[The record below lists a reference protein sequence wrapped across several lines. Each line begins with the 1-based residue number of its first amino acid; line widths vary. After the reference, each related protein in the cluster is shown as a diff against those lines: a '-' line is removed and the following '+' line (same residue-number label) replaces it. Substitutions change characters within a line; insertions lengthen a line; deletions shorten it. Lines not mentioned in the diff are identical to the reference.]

1 MHLALCSC
9 VCLCVCALCPV
20 PMTMSMSLSV
30 PMSMSVPVSVRAR
43 GAGGGGFHAPFCTTF
58 HVERGGQP
66 SSTQH
71 SHTHTLRTLHN
82 YKRPARVPCPSARAF
97 LARLRVHSL
106 PVCTRS
112 LPVCT
117 WATPITRYEE
127 LVATG
132 AKRMAMMTVCN
143 NSNVIVLVMRGNI
156 KGGATHSV
164 IFPRG
169 RCAFLWH
176 LDFVCFAT
184 DGPHA
189 GVDHWVRRVHR
200 RRGQRKCWRTL

>member
-1 MHLALCSC
+1 MLHFAPRFTWS
-9 VCLCVCALCPV
+9 
-20 PMTMSMSLSV
+20 
-30 PMSMSVPVSVRAR
+30 
-43 GAGGGGFHAPFCTTF
+43 GAANPAQPSTHTHPANPTQPCTT
-58 HVERGGQP
+58 
-66 SSTQH
+66 
-71 SHTHTLRTLHN
+71 LYN

-97 LARLRVHSL
+97 LARLRMHSL

-127 LVATG
+127 LAATG

-156 KGGATHSV
+156 TTHSV

-184 DGPHA
+184 DDPHG